1 MNPGGEVAIC
11 LAWDGQRIVRA
22 EVESRRPFALIGQL
36 RGMSAPRAAQA
47 IPLLFSLCG
56 KAQGAAAAT
65 ALEFAAGGSPDP
77 EEVLRREQRV
87 LGEAIQELLWRFL
100 LDLPRLQ
107 GEPGE
112 PALLGDLRRRFARV
126 AGDDA
131 GWEALAGDLE
141 ALVGSVILG
150 MSATRWYEQ
159 MTPAAVAR
167 WLHASDTAT
176 ARLLLRLWNSKG
188 MWGDGG
194 VALMPEASR
203 ERLLGE
209 LLPALE
215 SEADFAAR
223 PRWLGQVVET
233 GSLARTQSHPLTA
246 GLLRRDGATIVARLL
261 ARLVELVQLVRR
273 LRDPV
278 SHGWVQGAAPA
289 ARTGLAWAQTA
300 RGLLVHRAE
309 LDGTGDILDYRIVAP
324 TEWNFHPAGACARG
338 LTGKLAAS
346 ADEAHACA
354 SLLVQALDP
363 CVAHEIEVCNA

>member
-1 MNPGGEVAIC
+1 MNPGGEVAVRLI
-11 LAWDGQRIVRA
+11 WDGQRIVRA
-22 EVESRRPFALIGQL
+22 EVESRRPFGLVGQL
-36 RGMSAPRAAQA
+36 RGKSAPQAAQL

-65 ALEFAAGGSPDP
+65 ALEFAAGCVPDAD
-77 EEVLRREQRV
+77 EMARREQRV
-87 LGEAIQELLWRFL
+87 LAEAIQELLWRFL
-100 LDLPRLQ
+100 LDLPRLL

-112 PALLGDLRRRFARV
+112 PALLGDLRRRLARV

-131 GWEALAGDLE
+131 GWEGLAGHLE
-141 ALVGSVILG
+141 SVVGSVVLG
-150 MSATRWYEQ
+150 MSATRWHDQ
-159 MTPAAVAR
+159 MTPATVAR
-167 WLHASDTAT
+167 WLHGSETAT
-176 ARLLLRLWNSKG
+176 ARLLLGLWNSRG

-215 SEADFAAR
+215 GEADFAAR
-223 PRWLGQVVET
+223 PHWLGEAVET
-233 GSLARTQSHPLTA
+233 GSLARTRSHPLTA
-246 GLLRRDGATIVARLL
+246 GLLARDGATIVTRLL
-261 ARLVELVQLVRR
+261 ARLVELVELVRR
-273 LRDPV
+273 LRQPAP
-278 SHGWVQGAAPA
+278 HGWVEGAAPS

-309 LDGTGDILDYRIVAP
+309 LDGAGNIQDYRIVAP

-346 ADEAHACA
+346 ADQAHACA